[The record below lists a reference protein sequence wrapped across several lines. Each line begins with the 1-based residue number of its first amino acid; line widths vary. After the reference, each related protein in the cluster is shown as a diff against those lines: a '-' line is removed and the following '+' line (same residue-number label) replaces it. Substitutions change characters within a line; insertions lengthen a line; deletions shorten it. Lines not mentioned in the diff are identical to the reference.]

1 MREAQRMRI
10 HRLQIRPWLWAVCLL
25 AGILPS
31 YGGEA
36 PADNGFDRAVLHP
49 AIPLLDESGRHVVD
63 SGLPYSPKTSC
74 GNGSGSGCHDYAR
87 ITRGYHFEQGRDE
100 TRDGFGKKL
109 GLPQLAGPGYFGG
122 YNCMSG
128 NAPGWLARKSNGGA
142 AEFADFGA
150 PDLVRY
156 CGSCHAGGGWGELD
170 RSGVR
175 YDEQSAE
182 AVKAFDGDY
191 FSRQFQDAV
200 KTGQYGGS
208 GPSEV
213 VAWDWK
219 KSGVREADC
228 MLCHA
233 DFSRLKKFP
242 ASRLG
247 AADGS
252 DSAALQFARL
262 RDEKFIAGGF
272 FRYAASAIWEFL
284 DVRPD
289 TEGGAALL
297 AVARSPIA
305 GTAAPDYRLVLD
317 DQGNPRLHWNRE
329 AFDESGKIQ
338 VPMLR
343 FPASDNCMYCHK
355 TGNARRGFYG
365 FGSEVRMRTG
375 VDGVAIT
382 DFRTDVHKG
391 SVWTED
397 NGQARAIENC
407 NACHAKQYYKS
418 PSANVDLDAD
428 HNFPKGNGD
437 NDIRNDL
444 DNMPSA
450 TACEHCHD
458 KAAKPALPSG
468 HKNVLDAHREI
479 WKANGDMRGYPENTL
494 NRITQTH
501 LNVVACQTCHISK
514 LADNGK
520 AFPMRYRYR
529 VGYGGRL
536 KIFPYKPAYRYFVQD
551 RTSGRVL
558 NRYERF
564 SVIEERSG
572 SDGGK
577 YGAILDPA
585 SGKEVGQVAMNG
597 DEFGEPPTFADYKA
611 LKRAYDALLGRKGYA
626 APDVRFVYIESN
638 EYALSHATRPSPQA
652 VQCEDCHARKQSGA
666 FSALISAEGLL
677 GEANLAEVAKLPD
690 RRLVDAGIVELGM
703 PYFRVQDDG
712 RIVENVADVLYASRL
727 DPSMSILKSETA
739 RTVENEFKPL
749 SNAETLSY
757 ADLDEAAGQKLAADL
772 ASGEALLFGSK
783 VGHSSLRG
791 FALIQARGTRTVAYG
806 GILKGRVESR
816 QAKAK
821 DRTRIV
827 SQGFGN
833 PVADIYSLAVMDA
846 SGKTLQGLIEGTALV
861 RLPYRGKAKARGQMN
876 VLISKNGKSWQRVGG
891 KNLLVFRPRGE
902 VDGYV
907 VVRIRQPAVY
917 LTIADKAG

>member
-1 MREAQRMRI
+1 MSEARRMWI
-10 HRLQIRPWLWAVCLL
+10 HRLQICPWLWAVCFI

-49 AIPLLDESGRHVVD
+49 AIPLLDESGRHVLD

-100 TRDGFGKKL
+100 TRDGFGNKL
-109 GLPQLAGPGYFGG
+109 GLPQLTGPGYFGG

-128 NAPGWLARKSNGGA
+128 NAPGWLARKSNGSA
-142 AEFADFGA
+142 AEFGDFGA

-156 CGSCHAGGGWGELD
+156 CGACHSGGGWGEFD
-170 RSGVR
+170 RNGGR

-182 AVKAFDGDY
+182 TVKAFDGDY
-191 FSRQFQDAV
+191 FSRQFQEPG

-213 VAWDWK
+213 VAWDWR

-233 DFSRLKKFP
+233 DFSRLKTFP
-242 ASRLG
+242 PSGLG
-247 AADGS
+247 TGGS
-252 DSAALQFARL
+252 ESAALQFARL

-272 FRYAASAIWEFL
+272 FRHAASAIWEFL

-297 AVARSPIA
+297 AVERTPAT
-305 GTAAPDYRLVLD
+305 GTATPDYRLVLD
-317 DQGNPRLHWNRE
+317 DQGNPKLHWNRD

-355 TGNARRGFYG
+355 TGNSRRGFYG
-365 FGSEVRMRTG
+365 FGPEVRVRMAG
-375 VDGVAIT
+375 DGTTIT

-391 SVWTED
+391 AVWTED
-397 NGQARAIENC
+397 NGQVRVIDNC
-407 NACHAKQYYKS
+407 NACHARQYYKS
-418 PSANVDLDAD
+418 PAANVDLDAD

-437 NDIRNDL
+437 NDVRNDL
-444 DNMPSA
+444 DNAPPPAS
-450 TACEHCHD
+450 CEHCHD
-458 KAAKPALPSG
+458 QAAKPALPSG
-468 HKNVLDAHREI
+468 HKNVLEAHREI

-494 NRITQTH
+494 DRITQTH
-501 LNVVACQTCHISK
+501 LNVVACQTCHISR

-520 AFPMRYRYR
+520 EFPMRYRYR

-551 RTSGRVL
+551 RNSGRVL

-564 SVIEERSG
+564 SVIEERTG

-585 SGKEVGQVAMNG
+585 SGKELGRVVMNG

-611 LKRAYDALLGRKGYA
+611 LKQAYDALLGMKGYA
-626 APDVRFVYIESN
+626 MPNVRFVFIESN

-677 GEANLAEVAKLPD
+677 GEANVAEVAKLPD

-703 PYFRVQDDG
+703 PYYKVQDDG

-727 DPSMSILKSETA
+727 DPSMSILRSETA
-739 RTVENEFKPL
+739 RTVENEFK
-749 SNAETLSY
+749 TLSRAEALAF

-772 ASGEALLFGSK
+772 PSGEALLFGSK

-791 FALIQARGTRTVAYG
+791 FALIQTRGTRTLAYG
-806 GILKGRVESR
+806 DVLKGRVESR
-816 QAKAK
+816 PAKAK
-821 DRTRIV
+821 DRTRIFG
-827 SQGFGN
+827 QGFGN
-833 PVADIYSLAVMDA
+833 LVADIYSLAVMDA
-846 SGKTLQGLIEGTALV
+846 SGKTLPGLVEGTALV
-861 RLPYRGKAKARGQMN
+861 RLPYRGKAKARGGVN
-876 VLISKNGKSWQRVGG
+876 VLVSNDGKVWQRVGG
-891 KNLLVFRPRGE
+891 KNLLVFRPRGD

-907 VVRIRQPAVY
+907 VVRIRRSALY
-917 LTIADKAG
+917 LTLADKVG